1 MSEADICPFGDVQI
15 DGYDDPLYPDNYVAV
30 AAENEITVGTT
41 STTFSPWAD
50 ISRAQVVTMIVR
62 AAMDVLPPG
71 LLNTPPDDYAGS
83 LPDFTGVHAEN
94 LRVAE
99 YNGLLDG
106 LQGFGPSWNPYMPAT
121 RGETS
126 QLLANMLALMP
137 LDPQTAPKAMIDRFS
152 PPFATLFDR
161 ANVPG
166 LPGPNEPIDFDQ
178 GPLITMGLAPDGSH
192 VKYYNFDV
200 LPEQAADI
208 FVLFREGEMM
218 PVTDQLNIVDS
229 IPGDPDYNDFWLVHK
244 VTVPADYVANTI
256 TSEDEIIASGYPVE
270 ATDTIVNCPIVPD
283 GSTAERAGTGPIPVS
298 PWAGMPTRWSSTSTS
313 NST

>member
-1 MSEADICPFGDVQI
+1 MRVRPSTKFLVLVI
-15 DGYDDPLYPDNYVAV
+15 LM
-30 AAENEITVGTT
+30 AAALFLLWSGT
-41 STTFSPWAD
+41 A
-50 ISRAQVVTMIVR
+50 
-62 AAMDVLPPG
+62 
-71 LLNTPPDDYAGS
+71 
-83 LPDFTGVHAEN
+83 
-94 LRVAE
+94 
-99 YNGLLDG
+99 
-106 LQGFGPSWNPYMPAT
+106 
-121 RGETS
+121 
-126 QLLANMLALMP
+126 LALHAP

-161 ANVPG
+161 ANVAG
-166 LPGPNEPIDFDQ
+166 LPGPNEPVDFDQ

-218 PVTDQLNIVDS
+218 PVPNQLNIVDS

-256 TSEDEIIASGYPVE
+256 TSEDEVIASGYPVE

-283 GSTAERAGTGPIPVS
+283 GSTAELRWDSVDTGLTLGWYADQVVYYFNFELDLMALPAGSGMVPIADILVTFNQNPDGPGSGPASGFMTEMGTMQTHNVVDALPGDADYSPLWDVDVYDNASFDSVHDLASAQMAPVLAQS
-298 PWAGMPTRWSSTSTS
+298 VALVNCPVVWIEP
-313 NST
+313 